1 MNYLRYIN
9 ETASNV
15 VDMNAFKA
23 KMAHKKQKDVEKE
36 LREIGITLTHLS
48 NTGEYR
54 VNYKHGRE
62 ATAYYTDDLM
72 DAAMTGYAMSLHNN
86 PYPS

>member
-1 MNYLRYIN
+1 MNYIRYIN

-15 VDMNAFKA
+15 VNMNAFKA
-23 KMAHKKQKDVEKE
+23 KLADKKFKEVEKE
-36 LREIGITLTHLS
+36 LREIGLTITRLS
-48 NTGEYR
+48 NTDEYR